1 MSTDFDKFK
10 AVGQVR
16 QFAENASCMVPIG
29 QKVRVHGTTKSID
42 IDVARY
48 VSFGLRPQSIC
59 KWLQF
64 IREVIK

>member
-1 MSTDFDKFK
+1 MTDFEKFR

-29 QKVRVHGTTKSID
+29 QKVRILGTKKSVD
-42 IDVARY
+42 IDVAKY
-48 VSFGLRPQSIC
+48 IQLGMKVQTVC

-64 IREVIK
+64 IREVVK